1 MTDRSLLVDTN
12 VLIHHW
18 AGDQRTTA
26 PLEGVLL
33 HVSFVTEIE
42 ILGFHGYTAHER
54 AKVVVDMA
62 SIRIIDLDAGIKSTA
77 IDLCSRHRMKLADA
91 LIAATA
97 IRLDV
102 PLLTED
108 KHFRKL
114 KSELKLHFMER

>member
-26 PLEGVLL
+26 LLEGVLL

-54 AKVVVDMA
+54 AKVVADMA

-114 KSELKLHFMER
+114 KSELKLQLIER